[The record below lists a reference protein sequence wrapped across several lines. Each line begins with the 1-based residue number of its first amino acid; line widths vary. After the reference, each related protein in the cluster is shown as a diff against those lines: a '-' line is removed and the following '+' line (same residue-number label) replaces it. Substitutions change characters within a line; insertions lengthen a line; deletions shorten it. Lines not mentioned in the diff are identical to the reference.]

1 MAAPVALFGGRDMV
15 VVAEYFKLFVALVAI
30 VDIPGNIPVYLQQTE
45 KFAKAEMR
53 IAAISAG
60 IATGTVLL
68 FFALLGE
75 LLLATFGITLAA
87 FKILGGIVIIAIA
100 LELLGIIKTA
110 ATTDAIDVGQNPVAV
125 GIFPL
130 AVPLFAGPG
139 AIAAVI
145 AYGHEHFHAQHD
157 LIMTLVIMTVATAV
171 AAGLLAA
178 NAISRYLSDTA
189 HKVMNRLL
197 GIVVGSLGVE
207 FILEGIAAFFP
218 G

>member
-15 VVAEYFKLFVALVAI
+15 VLAEYFKLLIALVAI
-30 VDIPGNIPVYLQQTE
+30 VDIPGNIPVYLQLIE
-45 KFAKAEMR
+45 KFAKAERR
-53 IAAISAG
+53 ISAISAG
-60 IATGTVLL
+60 IATGTILL

-87 FKILGGIVIIAIA
+87 FKILGGIVIIVIA
-100 LELLGIIKTA
+100 LELLGLIKTA
-110 ATTDAIDVGQNPVAV
+110 ATKEAIDGGQNPVAV

-145 AYGHEHFHAQHD
+145 VYGHEDFHARHD
-157 LIMTLVIMTVATAV
+157 LLMTLVIMTVAATV

-178 NAISRYLSDTA
+178 NAISRYFSDTT

-207 FILEGIAAFFP
+207 FVLEGIAAFLT